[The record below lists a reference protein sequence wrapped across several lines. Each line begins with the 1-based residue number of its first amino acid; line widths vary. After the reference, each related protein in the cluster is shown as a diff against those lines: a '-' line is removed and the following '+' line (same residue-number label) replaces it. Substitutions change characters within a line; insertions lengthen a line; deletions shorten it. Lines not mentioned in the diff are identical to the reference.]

1 MTAWVLPSKRWNCKL
16 KVLVRLYL
24 IWFGDCVGF
33 AFKKVKLQVES
44 LSKALSDQIQ
54 TVYEWFD
61 ETESERTTLF
71 GYIHLTVSK
80 CSFLMA
86 GFSKCTHQH
95 QWCLNDRDCLLIY
108 IMCDHQEIMPFVIF
122 ALFHS
127 EFPNYSN
134 PTQHDAKLRQYDYL
148 HWCKYISV
156 CSLCVCV
163 FTFGELGFHQHVW
176 PDCEFAMWQ
185 CKGWL
190 MYDIHHAMS
199 AC

>member
-1 MTAWVLPSKRWNCKL
+1 M
-16 KVLVRLYL
+16 
-24 IWFGDCVGF
+24 GF

-108 IMCDHQEIMPFVIF
+108 IYIMCDHQEIMPFVIF

-163 FTFGELGFHQHVW
+163 CVYFLGSWGFTSMFDLTVSLPCGSAKDDWCMTSTMPCQHARSW
-176 PDCEFAMWQ
+176 PTEFFII
-185 CKGWL
+185 L
-190 MYDIHHAMS
+190 LI
-199 AC
+199 